1 MENFRIFSI
10 FLNGLTLSL
19 ALAFLIIVL
28 WFYNKKP
35 LLQSFSLF
43 LMSVTF
49 WHSTALMAEVT
60 LLVEPSM
67 EMSILFSLISDI
79 GFASSSIT
87 LYIFVSSLIVT
98 HTRGFRIVALSS
110 LSLII
115 LNNLVVVQN
124 VFRDTVA
131 QSITNA
137 PIVGASILYFLL
149 FDVVCLYLI
158 LLYRRKIRSLGLLI
172 GLSMFILGQ
181 GLTFLNPELGITSF
195 ALLVSGFATVLM
207 SFSIIQLELILPLD
221 ERISQVET
229 IQQISLSIMQR
240 NKIDLVIEEASQAVI
255 SWLGANATV
264 VYLIDDG
271 QFVMAS
277 PYQIPDEMVI
287 VENNRG
293 VARETLNKRK
303 ALLYENYSRDWDGEE
318 DFTLANETVG
328 SVMSVPLFSNAE
340 ILGVL
345 LVIAGQKGKVF
356 DNHDLRLLEQLSNQ
370 VAVAISHSH
379 LYEGLESAHS
389 QLQTVLTSTDNPVI
403 AVNKEFKII
412 FINPSAKV
420 LFSEQIT
427 DGSEDIIGGIAP
439 IPQRFLP
446 PNLKEF
452 VYQIR
457 NNGYFT
463 HEYDLGNR
471 IYLCRIATLGATHI
485 DGWVAVLND
494 ITNLME
500 LDRMKNEMIRMTS
513 HDLKNPLQAALA
525 NLDLL
530 REDVDADNEEAIIS
544 LNLIEKQLDKMSR
557 IIGGILDLER
567 LKMGHQVYNQSVD
580 IHNLLTQVV
589 EEIEDFAA
597 DNSITIVL
605 EFDHLKNMTLNGD
618 FHQLKRVFVNLM
630 ENAIKFTPNDGT
642 VWLAGKVL
650 NTKIIISITDNGV
663 GISEDLQSRIFE
675 RFFRGQQDKYQHV
688 SGSGLG
694 LSFVKSIV
702 ENHQGSITVESEPNK
717 GSCFQL
723 IFDWVE

>member
-1 MENFRIFSI
+1 MENFRVFSL
-10 FLNGLTLSL
+10 FLNGLSLAL

-49 WHSTALMAEVT
+49 WHSAALLAEVT
-60 LLVEPSM
+60 QLIEPSM
-67 EMSILFSLISDI
+67 EMSTLFSLIGDI

-98 HTRGFRIVALSS
+98 HTRGFRILALSS

-115 LNNLVVVQN
+115 LNNLVIVQN
-124 VFRDTVA
+124 VFNDTLS

-137 PIVGASILYFLL
+137 PVVGVSILYFLL
-149 FDVVCLYLI
+149 FDVVSLYLI
-158 LLYRRKIRSLGLLI
+158 LLYRRKIRSFGLLV
-172 GLSMFILGQ
+172 GLSLFIFGQ

-195 ALLVSGFATVLM
+195 ALLVSAFATVIT
-207 SFSIIQLELILPLD
+207 SFSIIELELIRPLD

-240 NKIDLVIEEASQAVI
+240 NRIDLVIDEASKAVVN
-255 SWLGANATV
+255 WLGANATV

-271 QFVMAS
+271 QFKMAS
-277 PYQIPDEMVI
+277 AFRIPDEMII
-287 VENNRG
+287 VTDNQG
-293 VARETLNKRK
+293 VARETLNERK
-303 ALLYENYSRDWDGEE
+303 ALLYENYSRDWHGQE
-318 DFTLANETVG
+318 DFLLADETAG
-328 SVMSVPLFSNAE
+328 SVMSVPLFSNDN

-356 DNHDLRLLEQLSNQ
+356 DSHDLRLLEQLSNQ
-370 VAVAISHSH
+370 IAVAISHSH
-379 LYEGLESAHS
+379 LYENLENAHS

-403 AVNKEFKII
+403 AVNKEMKII
-412 FINPSAKV
+412 FINPSAKT
-420 LFSEQIT
+420 LFSREVENA
-427 DGSEDIIGGIAP
+427 DAIISGLTP
-439 IPQRFLP
+439 IPQSFLP
-446 PNLKEF
+446 SDLKDF
-452 VYQIR
+452 LFQIR

-463 HEYDLGNR
+463 HEYDFGDH

-485 DGWVAVLND
+485 NGWVAVLND

-530 REDVDADNEEAIIS
+530 REDIDIQNVEAIIS

-580 IHNLLTQVV
+580 IHNLLDQVV
-589 EEIEDFAA
+589 EEVEDYA
-597 DNSITIVL
+597 DENSIRIVRD
-605 EFDHLKNMTLNGD
+605 FDILHNKILNGD
-618 FHQLKRVFVNLM
+618 FHQLKRVFVNLV
-630 ENAIKFTPNDGT
+630 ENAIKFTPENGT
-642 VWLAGKVL
+642 VWLTGETSKA
-650 NTKIIISITDNGV
+650 KIIISVKDNGV
-663 GISEDLQSRIFE
+663 GISDDLQGRIFE
-675 RFFRGQQDKYQHV
+675 RFFRGQQDQYQHV

-702 ENHQGSITVESEPNK
+702 ENHQGSISVKSEPNK

>member
-1 MENFRIFSI
+1 MENFRVFSLL
-10 FLNGLTLSL
+10 LNGLTLSL

-49 WHSTALMAEVT
+49 WHSAALLAEVVQ
-60 LLVEPSM
+60 LIEPRV
-67 EMSILFSLISDI
+67 EMSTLFSLIGDI

-98 HTRGFRIVALSS
+98 HTRGFRILALSS
-110 LSLII
+110 LILII
-115 LNNLVVVQN
+115 LNNLVIVQN
-124 VFRDTVA
+124 IFRDDIS
-131 QSITNA
+131 QSIVNA
-137 PIVGASILYFLL
+137 PVVGVSILYFLL

-195 ALLVSGFATVLM
+195 ALLVSAFATVIM
-207 SFSIIQLELILPLD
+207 SFSIIQLELIQPLD

-240 NKIDLVIEEASQAVI
+240 NRIDLVIDEASQAVV

-264 VYLIDDG
+264 VYLIDGG
-271 QFVMAS
+271 QFKMAAS
-277 PYQIPDEMVI
+277 FQIPDEMVI
-287 VENNRG
+287 VAENSG
-293 VARETLNKRK
+293 VARETFNQQK
-303 ALLYENYSRDWDGEE
+303 ALLYENYSRDWHGEE
-318 DFTLANETVG
+318 DFNLANETVG

-345 LVIAGQKGKVF
+345 LVIASQKGKVF

-370 VAVAISHSH
+370 VAVAISHSQ
-379 LYEGLESAHS
+379 LYENLENAHA

-403 AVNKEFKII
+403 AVNKELKII
-412 FINPSAKV
+412 FINPSAKL
-420 LFSEQIT
+420 LFAQEIEEKT
-427 DGSEDIIGGIAP
+427 DSIISGSIP
-439 IPQRFLP
+439 IPRRFLP
-446 PNLKEF
+446 ENLKDF
-452 VYQIR
+452 MYQIR
-457 NNGYFT
+457 NKGYFT
-463 HEYDLGNR
+463 HEYDFGNH
-471 IYLCRIATLGATHI
+471 IYLCRIASLGMTDI

-530 REDVDADNEEAIIS
+530 REDIDIGNEEAVLS

-567 LKMGHQVYNQSVD
+567 LKMGYQVYNQSVD
-580 IHNLLTQVV
+580 IHNLLEQVV
-589 EEIEDFAA
+589 EEIEDYAQ
-597 DNSITIVL
+597 DNNISIIEDFQSL
-605 EFDHLKNMTLNGD
+605 HNKNLNGD

-630 ENAIKFTPNDGT
+630 ENAIKFTPENGT
-642 VWLAGKVL
+642 VWLIGDILK
-650 NTKIIISITDNGV
+650 TKIVISVKDNGV
-663 GISEDLQSRIFE
+663 GISNDLQGRIFE
-675 RFFRGQQDKYQHV
+675 RFFRGQQDEYQHV

-702 ENHQGSITVESEPNK
+702 ENHQGLITIESEPNQ

-723 IFDWVE
+723 IFDWIE

>member
-1 MENFRIFSI
+1 MENFRIFSL
-10 FLNGLTLSL
+10 FLNGLTLAL

-49 WHSTALMAEVT
+49 WHSAALLSEVT
-60 LLVEPSM
+60 QLIDPSL
-67 EMSILFSLISDI
+67 ELSNLFSLIGDI
-79 GFASSSIT
+79 GFSSSSVT

-98 HTRGFRIVALSS
+98 HTRRFRIVALSS
-110 LSLII
+110 LSIII
-115 LNNLVVVQN
+115 LNNLIVVQN
-124 VFRDTVA
+124 VFKDAVS
-131 QSITNA
+131 QSTINA
-137 PIVGASILYFLL
+137 PVVGVSILYFLL

-158 LLYRRKIRSLGLLI
+158 LLYRRKIRSIGLLT
-172 GLSMFILGQ
+172 GLVMFILGQ

-195 ALLVSGFATVLM
+195 ALLVSAFATVIM

-229 IQQISLSIMQR
+229 IQQISLTIMQR
-240 NKIDLVIEEASQAVI
+240 NKINLVVDEASQAVVN
-255 SWLGANATV
+255 WLGANATV
-264 VYLIDDG
+264 VYLIDNG
-271 QFVMAS
+271 EFKMAS
-277 PYQIPDEMVI
+277 SFRIPEEMVI
-287 VENNRG
+287 VVDNQG
-293 VARETLNKRK
+293 VARETLNQRK
-303 ALLYENYSRDWDGEE
+303 ALLYENYSRDWHGGE
-318 DFTLANETVG
+318 DYSLANETAG
-328 SVMSVPLFSNAE
+328 SVMSVPLFSNEE

-356 DNHDLRLLEQLSNQ
+356 DSHDLRLLEQLSNQ
-370 VAVAISHSH
+370 VAVAISHSQ
-379 LYEGLESAHS
+379 LFENLDNAHA

-403 AVNKEFKII
+403 AVNRELKII
-412 FINPSAKV
+412 FINPSAKI
-420 LFSEQIT
+420 LFSEQINEAT
-427 DGSEDIIGGIAP
+427 HDVISGVAP
-439 IPQRFLP
+439 IPSHFLP
-446 PNLKEF
+446 PNLKDF
-452 VYQIR
+452 IYQIR

-463 HEYDLGNR
+463 HEYDFGNH
-471 IYLCRIATLGATHI
+471 IYLCRIATLGATQI

-530 REDVDADNEEAIIS
+530 REDIDVKNEEAVMS

-567 LKMGHQVYNQSVD
+567 LKMGHQVYNDSVD
-580 IHNLLTQVV
+580 IHNLLEQVV
-589 EEIEDFAA
+589 EEVEDFAK
-597 DNSITIVL
+597 DNHIEIIPNFESLDSKIV
-605 EFDHLKNMTLNGD
+605 NGD
-618 FHQLKRVFVNLM
+618 FHQLKRVFVNLI
-630 ENAIKFTPNDGT
+630 ENAIKFTPENGT
-642 VWLAGKVL
+642 IWLAGETSKS
-650 NTKIIISITDNGV
+650 KIIISVTDTGV
-663 GISEDLQSRIFE
+663 GISDDLQGRIFE

-717 GSCFQL
+717 GSCFKL
-723 IFDWVE
+723 VFDSVE

>member
-49 WHSTALMAEVT
+49 WHSAALMAEVT
-60 LLVEPSM
+60 LLIEPSM
-67 EMSILFSLISDI
+67 EMSVLFSLIGDI

-98 HTRGFRIVALSS
+98 HTRGFRILALSS

-124 VFRDTVA
+124 VFEDTVA

-137 PIVGASILYFLL
+137 PVVGVSILYFLL

-158 LLYRRKIRSLGLLI
+158 LLYRRKIRSFGLLV

-181 GLTFLNPELGITSF
+181 GLTFLNPELGIASF
-195 ALLVSGFATVLM
+195 ALLVSGFATVIM

-240 NKIDLVIEEASQAVI
+240 NKIDLVIDEASQAVI
-255 SWLGANATV
+255 NWLGANATV
-264 VYLIDDG
+264 VYLIDNG

-277 PYQIPDEMVI
+277 PFQIPDEMVI
-287 VENNRG
+287 VEDNRG
-293 VARETLNKRK
+293 VARETLNQQK
-303 ALLYENYSRDWDGEE
+303 ALLFENYSRDWHGED
-318 DFTLANETVG
+318 DFALANETVG
-328 SVMSVPLFSNAE
+328 SVMSVPLFSNSE

-379 LYEGLESAHS
+379 LYEGLESAHA

-403 AVNKEFKII
+403 AINKEFKII

-420 LFSEQIT
+420 LFSEQIVDAT
-427 DGSEDIIGGIAP
+427 DIINGISP
-439 IPQRFLP
+439 IPTRFLP
-446 PNLKEF
+446 PDLKEF

-457 NNGYFT
+457 HNGYFT
-463 HEYDLGNR
+463 HEYDFGNR

-530 REDVDADNEEAIIS
+530 REDIDIHNDEAIMS

-580 IHNLLTQVV
+580 IHNVLVQVV
-589 EEIEDFAA
+589 EEIEDFAK
-597 DNSITIVL
+597 DNGIVIVR
-605 EFDHLKNMTLNGD
+605 EFEQLGNKTLNGD

-630 ENAIKFTPNDGT
+630 ENAIKFTPQDGT
-642 VWLAGKVL
+642 VWLAGKVS
-650 NTKIIISITDNGV
+650 KSKVIISIRDNGV
-663 GISEDLQSRIFE
+663 GIPEDLHGRIFD
-675 RFFRGQQDKYQHV
+675 RFFRGQQDHYQHV

-702 ENHQGSITVESEPNK
+702 ENHQGSISVESEPNK